1 MSRLSL
7 KINSPYH
14 EQLPQIV
21 ELDRH
26 CLGGLWTIEG
36 YQQELESPTS
46 RFLVLSIESKDLIIA
61 CGCFWSI
68 LEEAHITLLMVHPD
82 YQKQG
87 LGQLLLYR
95 LLQDACQCQL
105 ERATLEVRV
114 SNHSALSL
122 YEKFGFKIAGRRKG
136 YYQETGEDALIL
148 WRGDL
153 HYPQFQTQMSSLWP
167 NISDRLDQHHWQ
179 ISWENKG
186 NE

>member
-7 KINSPYH
+7 KINRPELKH
-14 EQLPQIV
+14 LHQIV

-26 CLGGLWTIEG
+26 CLGGLWTIKG
-36 YQQELESPTS
+36 YQQELESLNS
-46 RFLVLSIESKDLIIA
+46 SFLVLSIESQNLIIG

-68 LEEAHITLLMVHPD
+68 LEEAHITLLMIHPD

-87 LGQLLLYR
+87 LGQLLLYEV
-95 LLQDACQCQL
+95 LKDACQRQL

-114 SNHSALSL
+114 SNYSALSL

-153 HYPQFQTQMSSLWP
+153 HYPQFQTQMSNLWP
-167 NISDRLDQHHWQ
+167 NISDRLNQHHWQ
-179 ISWENKG
+179 ISW
-186 NE
+186 